1 MSDFW
6 SQFTKQAP
14 SPTGDQG
21 DMLYAIGHK
30 QVLSIT
36 GPDASKF
43 MQGQFTCNL
52 NEINTEQYR
61 RGAVCNAKGR
71 MVASFD
77 LAQYGDDFLMSTDT
91 SLSPIALA
99 HLKKY
104 MVFFKCKMIEENYI
118 LAGLKGPNAQ
128 RLIEKHFAADNNSMT
143 DDFAQLTLEHGII
156 IKLPFDAGYEIWLQA
171 EHAQDTLNTLTSE
184 CLLTGNTPS
193 TQQAWQANLIQAG
206 LAQLDSNLNEAL
218 IPQMI
223 NLAQTGGVS
232 FSKGCYTGQEIVARM
247 QYLGKLKRHSYIL
260 KVDAQT
266 PLTTGLD
273 VYTPDHKS
281 PIGSIVNVA
290 SLDDAQY
297 VFAVLEDKYKDAPLC
312 FGEGTEVTAATHMP
326 LPYALTEEDTQT

>member
-21 DMLYAIGHK
+21 DMLYAIDHK

-52 NEINTEQYR
+52 NDINEQQYC

-71 MVASFD
+71 MMASFD
-77 LAQYGDDFLMSTDT
+77 LAQFADDFLMATDK

-104 MVFFKCKMIEENYI
+104 MVFFKCKMAEENYI

-128 RLIEKHFAADNNSMT
+128 RLIETHLATDTSSMAN

-156 IKLPFDAGYEIWLQA
+156 IKLPFEAGYEIWLQA
-171 EHAQDTLNTLTSE
+171 EHAQETLNKLASE
-184 CLLTGNTPS
+184 CLLTGNT
-193 TQQAWQANLIQAG
+193 TDNKDAWQANLIQAG
-206 LAQLDSNLNEAL
+206 LGQLDAKLSEAL
-218 IPQMI
+218 IPQMM

-260 KVDAQT
+260 KLDAQT
-266 PLTTGLD
+266 PLTSGLD
-273 VYTPDHKS
+273 IHTPDHKS
-281 PIGSIVNVA
+281 PIGSIINVA
-290 SLDDAQY
+290 TLGDAQY
-297 VFAVLEDKYKDAPLC
+297 VFAVLEDKFKDAPLC
-312 FGEGTEVTAATHMP
+312 FGQDTSPLAAEHLP
-326 LPYALTEEDTQT
+326 LPYPLSEPEE